1 MAELPTP
8 GGDTGT
14 WGPLLN
20 NFLSVA
26 LNADGTPNPEALY
39 AAIAADTSGS
49 GISFVN
55 NNNTGTSIN
64 IQNNDTGAIY
74 IATAGEGVIINSSTT
89 VGIYSLNGLEIINS
103 GGGKIYIEDNG
114 DPTQYTQFYNY
125 NAGLQVEVING
136 SIAMQASNGTINVAA
151 NNDVTIQS
159 NLSSVVLN
167 ANSGAIN
174 LNETVN
180 FYTGNTVSDLV
191 PVPPNSGSFG
201 FTADGHIYFYNTGT
215 STWDTLI

>member
-20 NFLSVA
+20 DFLSVA

-49 GISFVN
+49 DISFVN
-55 NNNTGTSIN
+55 NNNTGTNIN

-74 IATAGEGVIINSSTT
+74 IATAGGAVS
-89 VGIYSLNGLEIINS
+89 IYSASGLGITASSGLEIVNS
-103 GGGKIYIEDNG
+103 GAGGLYIEDNS
-114 DPTQYTQFYNY
+114 DNTQYTQFYNY

-136 SIAMQASNGTINVAA
+136 TIAIQASNGTIDVAA
-151 NNDVTIQS
+151 NNNVTIQS

-167 ANSGAIN
+167 ANNGAIN

-191 PVPPNSGSFG
+191 PAGSGSFG
-201 FTADGHIYFYNTGT
+201 FTADGHICFYNTGT